1 MTGTYLMIQS
11 RFTLMMGSNYIP
23 IISTIKG
30 WHAKAVSIIMSTNYP
45 MAVGIYVARVK
56 PHVR

>member
-1 MTGTYLMIQS
+1 MIQS
-11 RFTLMMGSNYIP
+11 RFTHMMGSNYIP

>member
-1 MTGTYLMIQS
+1 MIQS
-11 RFTLMMGSNYIP
+11 RFTHMMGSNYIP

-45 MAVGIYVARVK
+45 MAVGICLYRVQ
-56 PHVR
+56 